1 MFFSS
6 VVRKIDLPEFGV
18 RLRVSE
24 NFHRVEVF
32 RLTEDGQEES
42 LGFVRRRFWKQESRF
57 PLDEGRTL
65 AVYRAD
71 WFLGEGTEVWNR
83 LKVRLE
89 DDDSSEIHVVQVLDP
104 RWLPGLVVF
113 LWVTST
119 LLSIQSFG
127 GIYSNP
133 VLASLALG
141 FLLVP
146 MLWGIPGLR
155 RGVWEAGIL
164 MLCGMSTFVF
174 AALVPD
180 GMTGPPGPGTGMGFL
195 PVLIFGSYMLIGV
208 ARTMIGLPAAIARF
222 RRERFPNE
230 GKPPLLYG
238 MLGARLGLT
247 ARRRLTL
254 SDLDLTF
261 HWTPG
266 FGRLWVASGTDSYPV
281 HGLDRKQ
288 PAPVGL
294 TGGKQLKVGPL
305 LGLPLPYGFRVDL
318 GDAGTYRIVDGAAE
332 RLSRAFGL
340 MLGAAALG
348 GFAGGFAG
356 IVDASIRLW
365 LWDLPS
371 AWMLGLTVTAAWVVA
386 LSSLFVTL
394 RIRPGSFEALGLWT
408 TLAAVGMSLLV
419 GLFSGSGSLFYGP
432 NEPGSIRIIDQAFGV
447 FFGLIGLLAT
457 VLWLNFLV
465 HARIWREV
473 ARSASLEP
481 TWTRTDEQPEQP
493 VELDGREDSD

>member
-6 VVRKIDLPEFGV
+6 VVRKIDLPEFGA

-32 RLTEDGQEES
+32 RLTEDAEEES

-57 PLDEGRTL
+57 PLDEERIL
-65 AVYRAD
+65 VVYRAD

-83 LKVRLE
+83 LTVRL
-89 DDDSSEIHVVQVLDP
+89 DDDSSEVHVVQVLDP

-113 LWVTST
+113 LLALSS
-119 LLSIQSFG
+119 LLSLQTFG

-133 VLASLALG
+133 VLGGLALG
-141 FLLVP
+141 LLFVP

-180 GMTGPPGPGTGMGFL
+180 GMTGPPGPESGMGFL
-195 PVLIFGSYMLIGV
+195 PILIFGSYILIAV
-208 ARTMIGLPAAIARF
+208 ARTMIGLPAAISRF

-230 GKPPLLYG
+230 GEPPLLYG
-238 MLGARLGLT
+238 LFGARLGLT
-247 ARRRLTL
+247 DRWRLTL
-254 SDLDLTF
+254 SDLELTF

-266 FGRLWVASGTDSYPV
+266 FGRLWITSEGDTIPV
-281 HGLDRKQ
+281 YGLDRKQ

-294 TGGKQLKVGPL
+294 TGDKQLTVGPL
-305 LGLPLPYGFRVDL
+305 LGLPLPYGFQVDL
-318 GDAGTYRIVDGAAE
+318 GDQGTYRIVDGAAG

-348 GFAGGFAG
+348 GFAWGFAG
-356 IVDASIRLW
+356 IVDAPIRVW
-365 LWDLPS
+365 FWDLPA
-371 AWMLGLTVTAAWVVA
+371 AWMLGLTAVAAIVVGF
-386 LSSLFVTL
+386 SSLFVTL
-394 RIRPGSFEALGLWT
+394 GIRPGSFEALGLWT
-408 TLAAVGMSLLV
+408 TLAAGGMSLLV
-419 GLFSGSGSLFYGP
+419 WVLSGSGSLFYGP
-432 NEPGSIRIIDQAFGV
+432 NEPGSIRIVDQAFGV
-447 FFGLIGLLAT
+447 FWGLIGLLAT
-457 VLWLNFLV
+457 VLWLNFLA

-473 ARSASLEP
+473 AHSASLEP
-481 TWTRTDEQPEQP
+481 TWTRMDEQP
-493 VELDGREDSD
+493 VELDGRED